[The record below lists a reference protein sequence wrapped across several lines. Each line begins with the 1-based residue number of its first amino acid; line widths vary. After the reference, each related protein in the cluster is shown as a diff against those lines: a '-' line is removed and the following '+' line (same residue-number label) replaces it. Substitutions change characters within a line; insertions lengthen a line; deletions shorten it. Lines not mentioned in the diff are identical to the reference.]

1 MTHAII
7 QDEKHGVKF
16 YGPAREFWAYKG
28 LEVMLS
34 GPYETGKTF
43 AALSKLHALMCKYSH
58 TRGLMTRE
66 TYADLV
72 NTAVVT
78 YEKKVLP
85 FTPEDARSGV
95 LKFGGEKPQFYDY
108 PNGARLVVAG
118 LDNPGKTLSAEYDF
132 IYVNQSEEIDLD
144 TWETLTRAVTGRA
157 GNAPYTQIMGDCNPS
172 HPNHWILAR
181 QLEGKLKL
189 FEQLHEH
196 NPVLYDQITGE
207 LTVQG
212 VKTMATLDALTGIR
226 YLRGRKGKWVQ
237 AEGVI
242 YDNFDPTIGQSVT
255 YEAEYNDSYSVRWG
269 IDDGYVRGQGP
280 GTASY
285 HPRVILFAN
294 ITPQGFVYVF
304 DEYYATGEL
313 SEVSIQN
320 CLDKPYKRPEI
331 GFIDSSAAEL
341 KARLWSSGIQ
351 TLGATH
357 KVGEGIK
364 NARRF
369 MCDPNGVRMVKIHP
383 RCVNLIRELQSY
395 AYDADSTVSTVGE
408 RKPSKIDDHGPDALR
423 YLLWNLRYS

>member
-7 QDEKHGVKF
+7 QDEQNGVKF

-43 AALSKLHALMCKYSH
+43 AALTKLHALMCKYSNA
-58 TRGLMTRE
+58 RGLMTRE

-85 FTPEDARSGV
+85 VPPEDIHSGV
-95 LKFGGEKPQFYDY
+95 SKFGGEKPQFYDY

-132 IYVNQSEEIDLD
+132 IYVNQTEEIDLN

-172 HPNHWILAR
+172 HPSHWILKR
-181 QLEGKLKL
+181 SLEGKIKL
-189 FEQLHEH
+189 YQQMHEH
-196 NPVLYDQITGE
+196 NPVLFDQITGE
-207 LTVQG
+207 LTAQG
-212 VKTMATLDALTGIR
+212 VKTMATLDAMTGIR
-226 YLRGRKGKWVQ
+226 YLRGRKGLWVQ

-242 YDNFDPTIGQSVT
+242 YDNFDPAEGQNVDT
-255 YEAEYNDSYSVRWG
+255 AAEYNPDYTVRWAV
-269 IDDGYVRGQGP
+269 DDGYVRGQGP

-294 ITPQGFVYVF
+294 ITPQGFVHVF

-313 SEVSIQN
+313 SEVSIQHAFE
-320 CLDKPYKRPEI
+320 KPYKRPEI
-331 GFIDSSAAEL
+331 AFIDSSAAEL
-341 KARLWSSGIQ
+341 KARLWNSGVQ
-351 TLGATH
+351 TMGATH

-383 RCVNLIRELQSY
+383 RCVNLIQELQSY
-395 AYDADSTVSTVGE
+395 AYDADSHVSTAGE
-408 RKPSKIDDHGPDALR
+408 RKPSKVDDHGADALR
-423 YLLWNLRYS
+423 YLLWNLRYT